1 MNVTFEEEQRYAK
14 RDAAAPA
21 RGLYGLMMRWGFA
34 KDQKQAEIALIVLA
48 AIALL
53 VAAGIWLLAGTNT
66 KGPTHEELIRLQ
78 QLEGV

>member
-1 MNVTFEEEQRYAK
+1 MSITFEEEQRYAK
-14 RDAAAPA
+14 RDITAPA

-53 VAAGIWLLAGTNT
+53 VAAGIWLLAGTSA

-78 QLEGV
+78 QFEGV